1 MRGHFAAAQ
10 VEPKRKLAEF
20 RVSPE
25 NLIGVGEEITADH
38 YFAGQFVDVA
48 GTSIGKGFAG
58 GMKRHNFG
66 GLRASHGV
74 SVSHR
79 SHGSTGQCQ
88 DPGKVFKGKKMAG
101 HMGAVRVTTQNLQV
115 VRTDSERGL
124 IMVKGAVPGSKGG
137 WVTIKDAVK
146 KADARQRDPAGGAAL
161 GRRGRARGG
170 GEGRR
175 GGRRG
180 RGRGGR
186 GAAPRRA
193 GRGRGGGAAAGRG
206 RAQGRQGGERRRSP
220 RGRERQ
226 GMKLDVITLDASPA
240 GSIELDDAI
249 FGLEPRADILH
260 RVVRWQLAKRQA
272 GTHSTLGKS
281 EVSYSTKKI
290 YRQKG
295 TGGARH
301 GSRKAPIFRHG
312 GTYKGPTP
320 RSHAHDL
327 TKKFRALGLKHALSA
342 KAGAGEL
349 IVIDQASLA
358 EGKTKLLAQALKGL
372 GWKRA
377 LVIDGAEVNANFAR
391 AARNI
396 EGIDV
401 LPSVGA
407 NVYDILRRDTLVLT
421 KAGVEALEARLK

>member
-1 MRGHFAAAQ
+1 
-10 VEPKRKLAEF
+10 
-20 RVSPE
+20 
-25 NLIGVGEEITADH
+25 
-38 YFAGQFVDVA
+38 
-48 GTSIGKGFAG
+48 
-58 GMKRHNFG
+58 
-66 GLRASHGV
+66 
-74 SVSHR
+74 
-79 SHGSTGQCQ
+79 
-88 DPGKVFKGKKMAG
+88 
-101 HMGAVRVTTQNLQV
+101 
-115 VRTDSERGL
+115 
-124 IMVKGAVPGSKGG
+124 
-137 WVTIKDAVK
+137 
-146 KADARQRDPAGGAAL
+146 
-161 GRRGRARGG
+161 
-170 GEGRR
+170 
-175 GGRRG
+175 
-180 RGRGGR
+180 
-186 GAAPRRA
+186 
-193 GRGRGGGAAAGRG
+193 
-206 RAQGRQGGERRRSP
+206 
-220 RGRERQ
+220 
-226 GMKLDVITLDASPA
+226 MKLDVISLDASPQ

-249 FGLEPRADILH
+249 FGLTPRADILH

-272 GTHSTLGKS
+272 GTHSVLGKS
-281 EVSYSTKKI
+281 DVSYSTKKI

-301 GSRKAPIFRHG
+301 GSRKAPTFRHG

-327 TKKFRALGLKHALSA
+327 NKKFRALGLKHALSA

-358 EGKTKLLAQALKGL
+358 EGKTRLLAQALKGL

-377 LVIDGAEVNANFAR
+377 LVIDGAEVNANFAL